1 VTISENNLASDR
13 TGDLAAAKVTVL
25 IPTYKRPELLRCAL
39 ESVRNQSRLDLIAEV
54 VVSEN
59 SDDPRSEVVCREFPT
74 LPLKFIRQSPPIV
87 AGHHFALLPSLANTP
102 LVALLG
108 DDDMWGRYHIEEALF
123 RLKAHSDAVAYI
135 GAAVVV
141 GDSSRAVTGAYQLIA
156 QSRIPPLSDHF
167 TDHWLWSAKDVLLA
181 SLLLT
186 PLNMWATVGYREPLQ
201 RAFQVFAEEKPGL
214 DSDRFMIWRLATLG
228 KIAIGREIGLFYR
241 IHGGS
246 ACARLAADA
255 PLYHAEC
262 SRLYTRRMLDE
273 AADLGLDARQLWK
286 GMIDSM
292 TRQQWEQ
299 VRSFPWISPGTIAA
313 IRDAFGDDSHL
324 DPPPSGVL
332 HRLKP
337 ICREI
342 LPPIFLRFLA
352 RLRPLLP

>member
-1 VTISENNLASDR
+1 VTISENNLATNR
-13 TGDLAAAKVTVL
+13 AVDLGAATVTVL
-25 IPTYKRPELLRCAL
+25 IPTHKRPDLLRCAL
-39 ESVRNQSRLDLIAEV
+39 ESVRNQSRIDLIAEII
-54 VVSEN
+54 VSEN
-59 SDDPRSEVVCREFPT
+59 SDDPRSELVCRDFLN
-74 LPLKFIRQSPPIV
+74 LPIRFLRQSPPIDFWQ
-87 AGHHFALLPSLANTP
+87 HIFLLPTLAETP
-102 LVALLG
+102 IAAPLG
-108 DDDMWGRYHIEEALF
+108 DDDMWGRYHIEDALLH
-123 RLKAHSDAVAYI
+123 LKAHPDAVAYI

-141 GDSSRAVTGAYQLIA
+141 GDSSRAVTYPYQLIA

-167 TDHWLWSAKDVLLA
+167 ADHWLWSTKDVLLA

-201 RAFQVFAEEKPGL
+201 RAFQIFAEDKPGL